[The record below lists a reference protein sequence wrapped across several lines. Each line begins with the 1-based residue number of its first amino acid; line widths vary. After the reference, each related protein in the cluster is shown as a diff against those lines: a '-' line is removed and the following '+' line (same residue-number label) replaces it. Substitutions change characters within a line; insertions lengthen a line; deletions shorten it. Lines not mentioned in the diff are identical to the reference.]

1 MARRT
6 FHEADPRPGRLQR
19 WVAALSVACAG
30 SPGSVALLA
39 GVLLALAAFY
49 DVHGFAI
56 DTNSAKL
63 ISPQVPWRQRDA
75 AFDAAFP
82 DRTDLI
88 AVVVDGAT
96 PELAERASA
105 EIARR
110 IAARTDLFKTVR
122 RPDGGPFFANNGLLF
137 LSVDEVAQTTERLV
151 AAQPL
156 LGSLAADPSVRG
168 LMNALLL
175 ALEGVHR
182 GETTLASLQPAL
194 AALHKTLAG
203 VSAGRSAPLSWQSLL
218 GGDGATQARALRRF
232 VVAQPRLDFGSVQP
246 GEAATAFIR
255 KSAQEAGFD
264 AAHGVRVRLTG
275 DVPMADEEFATLGEN
290 AVRNVAVMLIALL
303 GMLWFAVRSW
313 RAVLAIVATLVLGL
327 AVSVAFGLALFG
339 AFNLISV
346 AFAVLFVGLG
356 VDFGIQYAVA
366 YRTVRARPEFEVEA
380 EAEAEAEADADADAD
395 AGPVARVGA
404 DVEAGAAVAVGV
416 GAYPEHEALALAR
429 AASLRTGAPLALAA
443 LAIAAGFFAFAPT
456 DYRGV
461 SELGVIAGTGML
473 IAFAASVSV
482 LPALLRLLSV
492 RGGEGEMGLRLF
504 APVDAWL
511 MAHRRAVLLA
521 AGIAALASL
530 ASLPWLRFDFN
541 PLHLRRAATEAV
553 ATLNDLATDPRT
565 SPNTIDVLAPTLAAA
580 EQLAARLQALPE
592 VEQALTLASF
602 VPEQQA
608 AKLAAIDDAAL
619 LVGPTLAPSAVQTAP
634 TDAEDRQAMQA
645 TARALQ
651 DASASALAL
660 ASTPASASVSRSA
673 STAASTSASAW
684 APAAANASA
693 AANRAAAEAARVGA
707 ALDALAQGPQDR
719 RQAFASAVVPGLQT
733 MLAQVDAS
741 LAARPVTLSNLP
753 AELKREWVA
762 ADGRARVEVFPAHLA
777 GSSPAAADENA
788 ALRRFVAAVRTV
800 APDAGGAP
808 VSIQEAADT
817 IVGAFVQAGFWAV
830 LAVAVLLV
838 AVLRRTAD
846 VLRTLASLL
855 LGGLVTLGLSVALGI
870 PLNHANII
878 ALPLLFGI
886 GVAFN
891 IYFVMAWRRGQRNIL
906 QTSLAR
912 AVVFSALTTAAA
924 FGSLWLS
931 SHPGT
936 SSMGKLLALSLAC
949 TLAAALF
956 VLPAWL
962 GPPPAQADADP
973 AA

>member
-1 MARRT
+1 
-6 FHEADPRPGRLQR
+6 
-19 WVAALSVACAG
+19 
-30 SPGSVALLA
+30 
-39 GVLLALAAFY
+39 
-49 DVHGFAI
+49 
-56 DTNSAKL
+56 
-63 ISPQVPWRQRDA
+63 
-75 AFDAAFP
+75 
-82 DRTDLI
+82 
-88 AVVVDGAT
+88 
-96 PELAERASA
+96 
-105 EIARR
+105 
-110 IAARTDLFKTVR
+110 
-122 RPDGGPFFANNGLLF
+122 
-137 LSVDEVAQTTERLV
+137 
-151 AAQPL
+151 
-156 LGSLAADPSVRG
+156 
-168 LMNALLL
+168 
-175 ALEGVHR
+175 
-182 GETTLASLQPAL
+182 
-194 AALHKTLAG
+194 
-203 VSAGRSAPLSWQSLL
+203 
-218 GGDGATQARALRRF
+218 
-232 VVAQPRLDFGSVQP
+232 
-246 GEAATAFIR
+246 
-255 KSAQEAGFD
+255 
-264 AAHGVRVRLTG
+264 
-275 DVPMADEEFATLGEN
+275 MADEEFATPRLPDAGFETLP
-290 AVRNVAVMLIALL
+290 ANVATVMLLALL
-303 GMLWFAVRSW
+303 GMLWLAVRSW

-327 AVSVAFGLALFG
+327 ALSAAFGLAVFG

-366 YRTVRARPEFEVEA
+366 YRTVRLRPEL
-380 EAEAEAEADADADAD
+380 DADAD
-395 AGPVARVGA
+395 AGLET
-404 DVEAGAAVAVGV
+404 EAGAGD
-416 GAYPEHEALALAR
+416 GADADAGAGPELEALALAR

-473 IAFAASVSV
+473 IAFLLSVSV
-482 LPALLRLLSV
+482 LPALLRLLGVRGAHRV

-511 MAHRRAVLLA
+511 MSHRRAVLFA
-521 AGIAALASL
+521 AGIAAAASL

-541 PLHLRRAATEAV
+541 PLHLRSAATEAV
-553 ATLNDLATDPRT
+553 ATLDDLAADPQT

-592 VEQALTLASF
+592 VAQALTLASF

-619 LVGPTLAPSAVQTAP
+619 LLDATLAPSEVRAAP
-634 TDAEDRQAMQA
+634 TDAEDAQAMRASAQ
-645 TARALQ
+645 ALQ
-651 DASASALAL
+651 AAAASAAAAKSPPAPAPASGSAPASASA
-660 ASTPASASVSRSA
+660 
-673 STAASTSASAW
+673 SASAD
-684 APAAANASA
+684 
-693 AANRAAAEAARVGA
+693 RAATEAARVGA
-707 ALDALAQGPQDR
+707 ALEALADGPQDR
-719 RQAFASAVVPGLQT
+719 RRAFEAAIVPGLKT
-733 MLAQVDAS
+733 MLDQVNAS
-741 LAARPVTLSNLP
+741 LAAGPVTLARLP
-753 AELKREWVA
+753 ADLKRQWLA
-762 ADGRARVEVFPAHLA
+762 ADGRARIEVFPARLHA
-777 GSSPAAADENA
+777 GSSSDAADENA

-808 VSIQEAADT
+808 VSIQEAAAT
-817 IVGAFVQAGFWAV
+817 IVGAFVQAGLWAV

-838 AVLRRTAD
+838 AVLRRAAD

-891 IYFVMAWRRGQRNIL
+891 IYFVMAWRRGQRNLL

-962 GPPPAQADADP
+962 GPPPVQADPDR